1 MKYVCLL
8 QNPTFSFKIH
18 CCESPS
24 FLLTYGLLSLL
35 LTLLLNDLIKLIQ
48 KYTKHPEKL
57 MQKGRTELGSFQT
70 SQTKTWAEI
79 AMQEVV

>member
-8 QNPTFSFKIH
+8 QIPTFSFKIH

-24 FLLTYGLLSLL
+24 FLPSYGFLSLL

-48 KYTKHPEKL
+48 KYTKHLEKL
-57 MQKGRTELGSFQT
+57 MQKGRTELGSFET

-79 AMQEVV
+79 VVLEVV